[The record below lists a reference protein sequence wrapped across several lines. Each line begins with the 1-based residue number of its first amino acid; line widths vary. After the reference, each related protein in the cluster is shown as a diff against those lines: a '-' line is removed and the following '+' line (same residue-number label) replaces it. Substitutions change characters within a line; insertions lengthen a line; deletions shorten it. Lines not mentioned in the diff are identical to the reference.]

1 MLTTYALTD
10 VADDVE
16 VVHVRVQPHKV
27 VRCVEQPYATYIISV
42 TGESGLEWET
52 ERRWNDLRVL
62 EESLQRSD
70 GETLRKHA
78 GSLPHFDAHGNL
90 LVSLFV
96 NKFDPSF
103 LKERAEQMQALL
115 NGWARVLKVR
125 LDVPATG
132 PADML
137 EFLSAGRPGEAST
150 PRTPATLPPLKGF
163 YDGDSSGSNKPKA
176 KVGSSSPQPVRAL
189 FGALDEEATES
200 AAGQVSAEQALAAS
214 AVSSAAIIAALADA
228 EAAKEAEAQ
237 EEEAKEATLAYAF
250 LLTDGPSTEAALD
263 ARVEAWL
270 REKLGEQVDFEVDDA
285 LAKLER
291 LRVAERSDD
300 GASGA
305 WRAVPA
311 DEASARLR
319 AAWTAWVA

>member
-1 MLTTYALTD
+1 MID
-10 VADDVE
+10 EADDVE

-27 VRCVEQPYATYIISV
+27 VRCVEQPYATYLISV

-70 GETLRKHA
+70 GETLRTHA

-125 LDVPATG
+125 LDAPATG

-163 YDGDSSGSNKPKA
+163 YDGDSSSGNKPKA
-176 KVGSSSPQPVRAL
+176 KVGSSSPQPVRVL
-189 FGALDEEATES
+189 FDALDEEATEV
-200 AAGQVSAEQALAAS
+200 ATGQPGVGY
-214 AVSSAAIIAALADA
+214 
-228 EAAKEAEAQ
+228 
-237 EEEAKEATLAYAF
+237 YAF
-250 LLTDGPSTEAALD
+250 RNFLVFLFVFLLPSLVAFIKQKLISRTDG
-263 ARVEAWL
+263 RVVEADFPA
-270 REKLGEQVDFEVDDA
+270 VDLLNLKF
-285 LAKLER
+285 
-291 LRVAERSDD
+291 
-300 GASGA
+300 
-305 WRAVPA
+305 
-311 DEASARLR
+311 
-319 AAWTAWVA
+319 